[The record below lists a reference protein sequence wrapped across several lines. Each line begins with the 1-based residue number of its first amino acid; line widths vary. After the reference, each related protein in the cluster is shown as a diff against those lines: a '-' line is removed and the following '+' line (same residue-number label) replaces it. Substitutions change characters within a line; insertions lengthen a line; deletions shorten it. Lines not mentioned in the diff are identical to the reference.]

1 MDKINETLLLAFKR
15 KDLNT
20 IIEELTPL
28 FYKHMKGVPPS
39 VREDVL
45 QELKLN
51 CIRVVSTYDFN
62 NHYTL

>member
-1 MDKINETLLLAFKR
+1 MDKINEKLLLAFKE

-51 CIRVVSTYDFN
+51 CIHVVIKYELS
-62 NHYTL
+62 NHYIL